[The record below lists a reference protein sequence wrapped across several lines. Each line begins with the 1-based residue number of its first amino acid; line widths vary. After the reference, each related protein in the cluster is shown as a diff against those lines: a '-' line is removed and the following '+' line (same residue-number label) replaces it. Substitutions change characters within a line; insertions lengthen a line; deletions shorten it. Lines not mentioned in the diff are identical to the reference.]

1 MLILSIKFPSDYYY
15 YNILEHLKM
24 KRKSLNLG

>member
-1 MLILSIKFPSDYYY
+1 
-15 YNILEHLKM
+15 M